1 MPVTIDTA
9 EQAMKIVYLNV
20 VRGQLNDETDPFFN
34 HIKAS
39 SKHVTGKEVRK
50 MAPYGVNGGIGAG
63 SEVGTL
69 PIPGGN
75 NYIQFVCDTKNLYG
89 TLSISDKSIKASA
102 NNAGA
107 FVQLLN
113 GEIEGL
119 MKAAKFNMSRMLHT
133 DGTGILTLFKA
144 NVAATVT
151 LLVDSCKYLIEG
163 LTVDIRN
170 AAGAIVAGGDARR
183 VLSVNRVDNSITV
196 SGAVITTIA
205 TDFVSIQQ
213 SYNMELTGMAE
224 IFKATGSLYGVDRV
238 ANFWMRPYM
247 KGAIAGISDIKIQ
260 AAIDYL
266 SEIMGSKINYLL
278 APSGVTRSYYAYLE
292 ATKRNVNTL
301 ELKGGFTALGY
312 GKIPMVSSRFAKE
325 GTLKLMDTSQF
336 MFHHMGD
343 WDWMQGQGN
352 KILTQIPNTPV
363 WTATLVK
370 YAELMCDHPGGQ
382 AELSGITEDMQPI

>member
-34 HIKAS
+34 HIKSS
-39 SKHVTGKEVRK
+39 SKHVTGKEVAK
-50 MAPYGVNGGIGAG
+50 MAPYGVNGGVGAG
-63 SEVGTL
+63 SETGTL
-69 PIPGGN
+69 PISGGN
-75 NYIQFVCDTKNLYG
+75 NYIQFKSETKNLYG
-89 TLSISDKSIKASA
+89 TISISDKSIKASQ

-119 MKAAKFNMSRMLHT
+119 MKAAKFNVSRMVHT
-133 DGTGILTLFKA
+133 DGTGVLTKFKA
-144 NVAATVT
+144 NAVASTT
-151 LLVDSCKYLIEG
+151 LLVDSCRYLIEG
-163 LTVDIRN
+163 LTIDIRN
-170 AAGAIVAGGDARR
+170 AAGAIVAGGETRR
-183 VLSVNRVDNSITV
+183 VIGVNRVDNSITV

-205 TDFVSIQQ
+205 TDFVTIQN

-224 IFKATGSLYGVDRV
+224 IFKTTGLLYGVNR
-238 ANFWMRPYM
+238 AEHHWMKPYM
-247 KGAIAGISDIKIQ
+247 KDTIGAISDIKIQ

-266 SEIMGSKINYLL
+266 NEIMGSKVNYLL
-278 APSGVTRSYYAYLE
+278 APSGVSRSYYAYLE

-301 ELKGGFTALGY
+301 DLKGGFTALGY

-343 WDWMQGQGN
+343 WDWMKGQGD

-363 WTATLVK
+363 WTATLLK
-370 YAELMCDHPGGQ
+370 YAELLCDHPGGQ
-382 AELSGITEDMQPI
+382 AELSGITEDAQPV